1 MKTSLIID
9 LAGNLQDRAR
19 QYTQALSG
27 MAGRANAAFAGMRS
41 AAATAGRGLDQLAGR
56 YTASIAGL
64 GVTYKATRAV
74 MDSAKLDKFLAR
86 VAITGEASAQQ
97 AANLRTELYD
107 MSRQTGRPMQD
118 LLDGFYGLIQ
128 SGQSWEQALGTIRA
142 INPAM
147 AVTGAKAETLGS
159 AMSVAA
165 QAFKFDL
172 SDVKTA
178 TLVLDQMTQAG
189 FAGNAELEDLAS
201 IFGRVGNSAKNAGMD
216 FTQTLAFIER
226 LSLVERQ
233 PERLATLV
241 DSTLRLF
248 TNNNYLKEAAKT
260 TGVSFYDAKGEK
272 RAAVDVLKDI
282 REKYKHFKTD
292 AQRDKAFATAF
303 GKTDLDTQRGLRI
316 LLDGSTLEDIE
327 KMNADIKDAG
337 GTIEKNL
344 PDAIKNS
351 VDQVGRLKAALGK
364 AADEFAQPINDVISR
379 MIGKVLD
386 DGKLGGKELLVGGAA
401 AGLAGFGAIKLAGRG
416 LSRMGGSFAGGMAQ
430 RMTQGMGGLAG
441 LKLPLPVYVVN
452 KQMSLTRD
460 AMLGKDA
467 GTVLPEGGAGKG
479 SKGAK
484 GKSVPLPGGWWA
496 RLAGGLGRAGG
507 MGMAAATAYGV
518 YEIMADDQATIGD
531 KAGAIVDTAGQAA
544 GGWAGG
550 ALGAKIGASIGTFI
564 APGLGTAIG
573 GALGGVVGG
582 IAGSGLAQSLTNAVK
597 GWLGFG
603 DDKANDP
610 ASQQMQRAAE
620 TMQSAAQQLAAAT
633 ANGVAVDVN
642 VQGNA
647 QATLRRGNGSVYS
660 GASYAQQ
667 IASEMM
673 GD

>member
-19 QYTQALSG
+19 QYSQALSG

-41 AAATAGRGLDQLAGR
+41 AAATAGRGMDQLAGR

-64 GVTYKATRAV
+64 GVTYKATQAV

-97 AANLRTELYD
+97 AASLRTELYD

-128 SGQSWEQALGTIRA
+128 SGQGWEQALGTIRA

-172 SDVKTA
+172 ADVKTA

-248 TNNNYLKEAAKT
+248 TNNNYLKDAAKA
-260 TGVSFYDAKGEK
+260 TGVKFYDAKGEK

-282 REKYKHFKTD
+282 RERYKHFKTD
-292 AQRDKAFATAF
+292 AARDKAFASAF

-316 LLDGSTLEDIE
+316 LLDGNTLEDIG

-386 DGKLGGKELLVGGAA
+386 DGKLGGKEMLVGGAA

-416 LSRMGGSFAGGMAQ
+416 LARMGGSFAGGMAS
-430 RMTQGMGGLAG
+430 RMAQGMGGLAG

-452 KQMSLTRD
+452 GMMSLSRE
-460 AMLGKDA
+460 AMLGKDGA
-467 GTVLPEGGAGKG
+467 VLPDGGTGKPG
-479 SKGAK
+479 KASKGN
-484 GKSVPLPGGWWA
+484 GG
-496 RLAGGLGRAGG
+496 RFGRGLGRIGGLGL
-507 MGMAAATAYGV
+507 AAATAYGA
-518 YEIMADDQATIGD
+518 YEIMGDDQATIGD

-582 IAGSGLAQSLTNAVK
+582 IAGSGLAQSMTNAVK
-597 GWLGFG
+597 GWLGLG

-610 ASQQMQRAAE
+610 ASQLMQRAAE
-620 TMQSAAQQLAAAT
+620 LMQSAAQQMAAAT

-647 QATLRRGNGSVYS
+647 QATLRGGNGNVYS
-660 GASYAQQ
+660 GASYAQT
-667 IASEMM
+667 INNVML

>member
-41 AAATAGRGLDQLAGR
+41 AAATAGRGMDQLAGR

-64 GVTYKATRAV
+64 GVTYKATQAV

-97 AANLRTELYD
+97 AASLRTELYD

-128 SGQSWEQALGTIRA
+128 SGQGWEQALGTIRA

-172 SDVKTA
+172 ADVKTA

-248 TNNNYLKEAAKT
+248 TNNNYLKDAAKA
-260 TGVSFYDAKGEK
+260 TGVKFYDAKGEK
-272 RAAVDVLKDI
+272 RAAVDVFKDI
-282 REKYKHFKTD
+282 RERYKHFKTD
-292 AQRDKAFATAF
+292 AQRDKAFASAF
-303 GKTDLDTQRGLRI
+303 AKTDLDTQRGIRI
-316 LLDGSTLEDIE
+316 LLDGNALEDIE

-337 GTIEKNL
+337 GTIQKNL

-379 MIGKVLD
+379 TIGKVLD
-386 DGKLGGKELLVGGAA
+386 DGKIGGKELLVGGAA

-416 LSRMGGSFAGGMAQ
+416 LARMGGSFAGGMAS
-430 RMTQGMGGLAG
+430 RMAQGMGGLAG

-452 KQMSLTRD
+452 GQMSLMRD
-460 AMLGKDA
+460 AMLGKDGA
-467 GTVLPEGGAGKG
+467 VLSEGGTGKPGKTPKGKG
-479 SKGAK
+479 GRF
-484 GKSVPLPGGWWA
+484 G
-496 RLAGGLGRAGG
+496 RGLGRIGG
-507 MGMAAATAYGV
+507 MGLAAATAYGA

-582 IAGSGLAQSLTNAVK
+582 IAGSGLAQSMTNAVK
-597 GWLGFG
+597 GWLGLG
-603 DDKANDP
+603 DDKADDP
-610 ASQQMQRAAE
+610 ASKLMQRAAE
-620 TMQSAAQQLAAAT
+620 MMQSAAQQMAAAT

-647 QATLRRGNGSVYS
+647 QATLRGGNGNVYS
-660 GASYAQQ
+660 GASYAQT
-667 IASEMM
+667 INNVML

>member
-19 QYTQALSG
+19 QYSQALSG

-41 AAATAGRGLDQLAGR
+41 AAATAGRGMDQLAGR

-64 GVTYKATRAV
+64 GVTYKATQAV

-97 AANLRTELYD
+97 AASLRTELYD

-248 TNNNYLKEAAKT
+248 TNNNYLKEAAKA
-260 TGVSFYDAKGEK
+260 TGVTFYDAKGEK

-292 AQRDKAFATAF
+292 AARDKAFASAF

-316 LLDGSTLEDIE
+316 LLDGNTLEDVE

-337 GTIEKNL
+337 GTIQKNL

-351 VDQVGRLKAALGK
+351 VDQAGRLKEVLGK
-364 AADEFAQPINDVISR
+364 AADEFAQPINDVVSH

-416 LSRMGGSFAGGMAQ
+416 LARMGGSFAGGMAS
-430 RMTQGMGGLAG
+430 RMAQGMGGLAG

-452 KQMSLTRD
+452 GQMSLTRD
-460 AMLGKDA
+460 AMLGKDGA
-467 GTVLPEGGAGKG
+467 VLPDGGSGKPGKAPKGKG
-479 SKGAK
+479 GRF
-484 GKSVPLPGGWWA
+484 G
-496 RLAGGLGRAGG
+496 RGLGRIGG
-507 MGMAAATAYGV
+507 MGLAAATAYGAYKIV
-518 YEIMADDQATIGD
+518 ADDHATIGD
-531 KAGAIVDTAGQAA
+531 KAGAIVDTAGQAV

-550 ALGAKIGASIGTFI
+550 ALGAKIGATIGTAI

-582 IAGSGLAQSLTNAVK
+582 IAGSGMAQSMTNAVK
-597 GWLGFG
+597 GWLGLG
-603 DDKANDP
+603 DDKADDP
-610 ASQQMQRAAE
+610 ASKLMQRAAE
-620 TMQSAAQQLAAAT
+620 MMQSAAQQMAAAT

-647 QATLRRGNGSVYS
+647 QATLRGGNGNVYS
-660 GASYAQQ
+660 GASYAQT
-667 IASEMM
+667 INNVML

>member
-19 QYTQALSG
+19 QYSQALSG

-41 AAATAGRGLDQLAGR
+41 AAATAGRGMDQLAGR

-64 GVTYKATRAV
+64 GVTYKATQAV

-97 AANLRTELYD
+97 AASLRTELYD

-128 SGQSWEQALGTIRA
+128 SGQGWDQALGTIRA

-172 SDVKTA
+172 ADVKTA

-248 TNNNYLKEAAKT
+248 TNNNYLKEAAKA
-260 TGVSFYDAKGEK
+260 TGVKFYDAKGEK
-272 RAAVDVLKDI
+272 RAAVDVFKDI
-282 REKYKHFKTD
+282 RERYKHFKTD
-292 AQRDKAFATAF
+292 AQRDKAFASAF
-303 GKTDLDTQRGLRI
+303 AKTDLDTQRGIRI
-316 LLDGSTLEDIE
+316 LLDGNALEDIE

-364 AADEFAQPINDVISR
+364 AADEFAQPINDVVSR
-379 MIGKVLD
+379 AIGKVLD

-416 LSRMGGSFAGGMAQ
+416 LARMGGSFAGGMAS
-430 RMTQGMGGLAG
+430 RMAQGMGGLAG

-452 KQMSLTRD
+452 GMMPLSRD
-460 AMLGKDA
+460 AMLGKDGA
-467 GTVLPEGGAGKG
+467 VLPEGGTGKPGKAPKGKG
-479 SKGAK
+479 GRF
-484 GKSVPLPGGWWA
+484 G
-496 RLAGGLGRAGG
+496 RGLGRIGG
-507 MGMAAATAYGV
+507 MGLAAATAYGA

-582 IAGSGLAQSLTNAVK
+582 IAGSGLAQSMTNAVK
-597 GWLGFG
+597 GWLGLG
-603 DDKANDP
+603 DDKADDP
-610 ASQQMQRAAE
+610 ASKLMQRAAE
-620 TMQSAAQQLAAAT
+620 MMQSAAQQMAAAT

-647 QATLRRGNGSVYS
+647 QATLRGGNGNVYS
-660 GASYAQQ
+660 GASYAQT
-667 IASEMM
+667 INSVML

>member
-27 MAGRANAAFAGMRS
+27 MAERANAAFAGMRS
-41 AAATAGRGLDQLAGR
+41 AAATAGRGMDQLAGR

-64 GVTYKATRAV
+64 GVTYKATQAV

-97 AANLRTELYD
+97 AASLRTELYD

-128 SGQSWEQALGTIRA
+128 SGQGWEQALGTIRA

-172 SDVKTA
+172 ADVKTA

-248 TNNNYLKEAAKT
+248 TNNNYLKDAAKA
-260 TGVSFYDAKGEK
+260 TGVKFYDAKGEK

-282 REKYKHFKTD
+282 REEYKHFKTD
-292 AQRDKAFATAF
+292 AQRDKAFASAF

-316 LLDGSTLEDIE
+316 LLDGNTLEDIG

-337 GTIEKNL
+337 GTIQKNL

-364 AADEFAQPINDVISR
+364 AADEFAQPINDVVSR
-379 MIGKVLD
+379 AIGKVLD

-416 LSRMGGSFAGGMAQ
+416 LARMGGSFAGGMAS
-430 RMTQGMGGLAG
+430 RMAQGMGGLAG

-452 KQMSLTRD
+452 GQMSLTRD
-460 AMLGKDA
+460 AMLGKDGA
-467 GTVLPEGGAGKG
+467 VLPEGGSGKPGKSPKGKG
-479 SKGAK
+479 GRF
-484 GKSVPLPGGWWA
+484 G
-496 RLAGGLGRAGG
+496 RGLGRIGG
-507 MGMAAATAYGV
+507 MGLAAATAYGA

-582 IAGSGLAQSLTNAVK
+582 IAGSGLAQSMTNAVK
-597 GWLGFG
+597 GWLGLG
-603 DDKANDP
+603 DDKADDP
-610 ASQQMQRAAE
+610 ASKLMQRAAE
-620 TMQSAAQQLAAAT
+620 MMQSAAQQMAAAT

-647 QATLRRGNGSVYS
+647 QATLRGGNGNVYS
-660 GASYAQQ
+660 GASYAQT
-667 IASEMM
+667 INNVML

>member
-19 QYTQALSG
+19 QYSQALSG

-41 AAATAGRGLDQLAGR
+41 AAATAGRGMDQLAGR

-64 GVTYKATRAV
+64 GVTYKATQAV

-97 AANLRTELYD
+97 AASLRTELYD

-128 SGQSWEQALGTIRA
+128 SGQGWEQALGTIRA

-172 SDVKTA
+172 ADVKTA

-248 TNNNYLKEAAKT
+248 TNNNYLKDAAKA
-260 TGVSFYDAKGEK
+260 TGVKFYDAKGEK
-272 RAAVDVLKDI
+272 RAAVDVFKDI
-282 REKYKHFKTD
+282 RERYKHFKTD
-292 AQRDKAFATAF
+292 AQRDKAFASAF
-303 GKTDLDTQRGLRI
+303 AKTDLDTQRGIRI
-316 LLDGSTLEDIE
+316 LLDGNALEDIE

-337 GTIEKNL
+337 GTIQKNL

-364 AADEFAQPINDVISR
+364 AADEFAQPINDVVSR
-379 MIGKVLD
+379 AIGKVLD

-416 LSRMGGSFAGGMAQ
+416 LARMGGSFAGGMAS
-430 RMTQGMGGLAG
+430 RMAQGMGGLTG

-452 KQMSLTRD
+452 GQMSLARD
-460 AMLGKDA
+460 AMLGKDGA
-467 GTVLPEGGAGKG
+467 VLPDGGSGKPGKSPKGKG
-479 SKGAK
+479 GRF
-484 GKSVPLPGGWWA
+484 G
-496 RLAGGLGRAGG
+496 RGLGRIGG
-507 MGMAAATAYGV
+507 MGLAAATAYGA

-582 IAGSGLAQSLTNAVK
+582 IAGSGLAQSMTNAVK
-597 GWLGFG
+597 GWLGLG
-603 DDKANDP
+603 DDKADDP
-610 ASQQMQRAAE
+610 ASKLMQRAAE
-620 TMQSAAQQLAAAT
+620 MMQSAAQQMAAAT

-647 QATLRRGNGSVYS
+647 QAMLRGGNGNVYS
-660 GASYAQQ
+660 GASYAQT
-667 IASEMM
+667 INNVML

>member
-9 LAGNLQDRAR
+9 LAGNLATRAR
-19 QYTQALSG
+19 QYSQALSG
-27 MAGRANAAFAGMRS
+27 MAGRANSAFSGMRS
-41 AAATAGRGLDQLAGR
+41 AAASAGRGLDQLAGR
-56 YTASIAGL
+56 YTAGIAGL
-64 GVTYKATRAV
+64 GLTYKATRAI
-74 MDSAKLDKFLAR
+74 MDSAQLDKFLAR

-97 AANLRTELYD
+97 AASLRTELYD

-118 LLDGFYGLIQ
+118 LLEGFYALIQ
-128 SGQSWEQALGTIRA
+128 AGQSWGQALGTIRA

-147 AVTGAKAETLGS
+147 AVTGAKAETLGA
-159 AMSVAA
+159 AMNVAG

-178 TLVLDQMTQAG
+178 TLVLDQMTKAG
-189 FAGNAELEDLAS
+189 FAGNAELEDLSS
-201 IFGRVGNSAKNAGMD
+201 IFGRVGNNAKIAGLD
-216 FTQTLAFIER
+216 FTQTLAMIER

-233 PERLATLV
+233 PERLATMV
-241 DSTLRLF
+241 DSTLRLW
-248 TNNNYLKEAAKT
+248 TNNNYLKEASKA
-260 TGVSFYDAKGEK
+260 TGVKFYDAKGEK

-282 REKYKHFKTD
+282 RDKYRRFKTD
-292 AQRDKAFATAF
+292 AQRDKAFASAF

-316 LLDGSTLEDIE
+316 LLDGNTLEEVE
-327 KMNADIKDAG
+327 KMNADIKDAS
-337 GTIEKNL
+337 GTISKNL
-344 PDAIKNS
+344 PDAVKNS

-364 AADEFAQPINDVISR
+364 AADEFSQPINDVISR
-379 MIGKVLD
+379 MVGKVLD
-386 DGKLGGKELLVGGAA
+386 DGKLGGKELLAGGAV
-401 AGLAGFGAIKLAGRG
+401 AGLAGFAGMKLVGRG
-416 LSRMGGSFAGGMAQ
+416 LARMGGSFAGGMAS
-430 RMTQGMGGLAG
+430 RMAQGMGGLAG

-460 AMLGKDA
+460 AMLGNDV
-467 GTVLPEGGAGKG
+467 GSVLPEGGAV
-479 SKGAK
+479 K
-484 GKSVPLPGGWWA
+484 GKRGPGGKRARWA
-496 RLAGGLGRAGG
+496 RRFGRAGG
-507 MGMAAATAYGV
+507 MSAAVGTAYSA
-518 YEIMADDQATIGD
+518 YEILSDDQTSIGD

-582 IAGSGLAQSLTNAVK
+582 IAGSGLAQSMTNAVK

-603 DDKANDP
+603 NDKANDP

-620 TMQSAAQQLAAAT
+620 TMQTAAQQMAAAT

-647 QATLRRGNGSVYS
+647 QATLRRGKGSVYS